1 MEFKSLTMRIWIT
14 YTAIILSIILG
25 INLFYTVAYKEISE
39 NTKKKDLLAI
49 HNIILNNNL
58 KQPTG
63 YEDFQILFDIS
74 HLIIRDGQIKKSSKS
89 NFFREMA
96 AEQNQQLGNKKS
108 NNTNLLPRIRQPS
121 ILKDKKLEN
130 WISSFA
136 KGKMSDKQFKESYEG
151 LSFLFVISSTDNG
164 YLISYT
170 PDLYDNSLLYIL
182 LVIGGIFTVV
192 GFFVAKIVANYIT
205 TPLKELEN
213 FSKRIAAKNF
223 NEPIIV
229 ANQDEIGRLAASMNK
244 MQEDL
249 KRADEEEKLFLQ
261 SISHDLKTPVM
272 VIMGH
277 ADAIIDG
284 VYIESPTNTAQII
297 KDEAI
302 SLSKKINGLLY
313 FNTLGYA
320 LDNQTEN
327 EEIELS
333 AFLTRI
339 INRFQVTRNDIMWN
353 SELESGTIVASFEKL
368 NVAVGNILENAIRY
382 AKSEIRITLK
392 KTDRMLELDIFND
405 GRQIDTENL
414 KKIFENMY
422 KDKTGN
428 FGLGLAISKKIIN
441 HYGGSIKA
449 QNRETGVSFV
459 IEFERK

>member
-261 SISHDLKTPVM
+261 SISHGYFKGEPPLDFWKVQA
-272 VIMGH
+272 VYVAH
-277 ADAIIDG
+277 ASLFSIEWATKFGQSDIDNMTS
-284 VYIESPTNTAQII
+284 ICMRAF
-297 KDEAI
+297 KD
-302 SLSKKINGLLY
+302 Y
-313 FNTLGYA
+313 
-320 LDNQTEN
+320 DNFE
-327 EEIELS
+327 
-333 AFLTRI
+333 RI
-339 INRFQVTRNDIMWN
+339 IPRWYED
-353 SELESGTIVASFEKL
+353 
-368 NVAVGNILENAIRY
+368 NV
-382 AKSEIRITLK
+382 KQWS
-392 KTDRMLELDIFND
+392 
-405 GRQIDTENL
+405 
-414 KKIFENMY
+414 
-422 KDKTGN
+422 
-428 FGLGLAISKKIIN
+428 
-441 HYGGSIKA
+441 
-449 QNRETGVSFV
+449 
-459 IEFERK
+459 

>member
-1 MEFKSLTMRIWIT
+1 
-14 YTAIILSIILG
+14 
-25 INLFYTVAYKEISE
+25 
-39 NTKKKDLLAI
+39 
-49 HNIILNNNL
+49 
-58 KQPTG
+58 
-63 YEDFQILFDIS
+63 
-74 HLIIRDGQIKKSSKS
+74 
-89 NFFREMA
+89 
-96 AEQNQQLGNKKS
+96 
-108 NNTNLLPRIRQPS
+108 
-121 ILKDKKLEN
+121 
-130 WISSFA
+130 
-136 KGKMSDKQFKESYEG
+136 
-151 LSFLFVISSTDNG
+151 
-164 YLISYT
+164 
-170 PDLYDNSLLYIL
+170 
-182 LVIGGIFTVV
+182 
-192 GFFVAKIVANYIT
+192 
-205 TPLKELEN
+205 
-213 FSKRIAAKNF
+213 
-223 NEPIIV
+223 
-229 ANQDEIGRLAASMNK
+229 
-244 MQEDL
+244 
-249 KRADEEEKLFLQ
+249 
-261 SISHDLKTPVM
+261 M